1 MAATPPSTVMRK
13 KQLLGQVIKSLG
25 IGVHEGMVQ
34 EALGV
39 QKAEGGQIGQIMVR
53 LGMITES
60 QLSLSLGKQAGL
72 EVVDLKKTPPDPAL
86 VARIDKEMAEMFGV
100 IPVRMDGDV
109 MIVAI
114 ANPSNL
120 SVLDDLRFVLNCE
133 LKPAVA
139 EEGQIREAIAG
150 GAKATKDDVAGAAAK
165 ALEGESEEAVNAAPV
180 VKLLNYI
187 ILQAVKDK
195 ASDIHLEPFE
205 HDFKVRYR
213 VDGVLYE
220 LEPPPPHLA
229 VALISRVKVKSGLDI
244 AETRLP
250 QDGRIDMTI
259 NGRSIDLR
267 VSTLPTMFGESCVM
281 RILDRTVVSLDLTN
295 VGLRQDEL
303 VLFRS
308 FLQRPHGIILVCG
321 PTGSG
326 KTTTLYS
333 ALNEANDP
341 AIKIITTED
350 PVEYDLAGIIQVQ
363 INEEIGVT
371 YSRCL
376 RAILR
381 QDPDMILVGE
391 IRDKDTAGIAIEAA
405 LTGHIV
411 FSTVHTNDAPL
422 AVTRMIDVGVE
433 PFLLAAT
440 LEAIVAQRLVRRVCA
455 GCKVLYDPSDE
466 VLMELSLKPQD
477 VIGKQF
483 AYGKGCEAC
492 HFTGMKGRIAIFEIL
507 EMTDRLREMVL
518 DGAATDQI
526 RTAAKEQGMRTLR
539 DAGLLAIFDGVTTVE
554 EVLRETIDVF

>member
-1 MAATPPSTVMRK
+1 MPAPAAPAPMRK
-13 KQLLGQVIKSLG
+13 KQLLGQVLKSLG

-39 QKAEGGQIGQIMVR
+39 QRKEGGQIGHIMVR
-53 LGMITES
+53 LGMITDS
-60 QLSLSLGKQAGL
+60 QLLLALGKQAGL
-72 EVVDLKKTPPDPAL
+72 EVVDLEATPPDPAL
-86 VARIDKEMAEMFGV
+86 VARIDKDMAEMFGV
-100 IPVRMDGDV
+100 CPVRMDGDV
-109 MIVAI
+109 MIVAV
-114 ANPSNL
+114 ANPANL

-133 LKPAVA
+133 LRPAVA
-139 EEGQIREAIAG
+139 EESQIKAAIAG
-150 GAKATKDDVAGAAAK
+150 GTPAARPDMAAEAAK
-165 ALEGESEEAVNAAPV
+165 ALTSDSEDAVNAAPV

-205 HDFKVRYR
+205 HDFKIRYR

-229 VALISRVKVKSGLDI
+229 IALISRVKVKAGLDI

-250 QDGRIDMTI
+250 QDGRIEMTI
-259 NGRSIDLR
+259 NDRSIDLR

-281 RILDRTVVSLDLTN
+281 RILDRSVISLDLAQ
-295 VGLRQDEL
+295 VGLRVDEL
-303 VLFRS
+303 AKFRS
-308 FLQRPHGIILVCG
+308 FLQRPHGIILVTG

-341 AIKIITTED
+341 AVKIITTED

-363 INEEIGVT
+363 VNEEIGVT

-376 RAILR
+376 RSILR

-405 LTGHIV
+405 LTGHVV
-411 FSTVHTNDAPL
+411 FSTVHTNDASL

-440 LEAIVAQRLVRRVCA
+440 LEAIVAQRLVRRVCT
-455 GCKVLYDPSDE
+455 GCKVYYDPSDE

-477 VIGKQF
+477 VVGKQF
-483 AYGKGCEAC
+483 AYGKGCEVC
-492 HFTGMKGRIAIFEIL
+492 HFTGMKGRTAIFEIL
-507 EMTDRLREMVL
+507 EMSDRLREMIL
-518 DGAATDQI
+518 DGAATDAI
-526 RTAAKEQGMRTLR
+526 RTTGKEQGMRTLR
-539 DAGLLAIFDGVTTVE
+539 DSGLLAIFDGVTTVE

>member
-1 MAATPPSTVMRK
+1 MPPR

-25 IGVHEGMVQ
+25 AGVHEGMIQ
-34 EALGV
+34 EALSV
-39 QKAEGGQIGQIMVR
+39 QRAEGGQIGQILVR
-53 LGMITES
+53 LGHVTES
-60 QLSLSLGKQAGL
+60 QLLMALGKQAGL
-72 EVVDLKKTPPDPAL
+72 EVVDLRKTPPDPAL
-86 VARIDKEMAEMFGV
+86 VARIDRQMAEMFCV
-100 IPVRMDGDV
+100 CPVRMDGAV
-109 MIVAI
+109 MVVAI
-114 ANPSNL
+114 SNPANVT
-120 SVLDDLRFVLNCE
+120 VLDDLRFVLNCE
-133 LKPAVA
+133 LRAAVA
-139 EEGQIREAIAG
+139 DEGQIRAALSG
-150 GAKATKDDVAGAAAK
+150 GRREDGDATARAAA
-165 ALEGESEEAVNAAPV
+165 EAQADEDTSNSAPV
-180 VKLLNYI
+180 VKLLNFI

-220 LEPPPPHLA
+220 LEPPPQHLA
-229 VALISRVKVKSGLDI
+229 IALISRVKVKAGMDI

-259 NGRSIDLR
+259 SGRSIDLR

-281 RILDRTVVSLDLTN
+281 RILDRSVVSLDLSQ
-295 VGLRQDEL
+295 VGLRPDEMAT
-303 VLFRS
+303 FRS
-308 FLQRPHGIILVCG
+308 LIARPHGIVLVTG

-341 AIKIITTED
+341 AVKIITTED

-391 IRDKDTAGIAIEAA
+391 IRDRETASIAIEAA
-405 LTGHIV
+405 LTGHVV

-422 AVTRMIDVGVE
+422 AVTRMVDIGVE

-440 LEAIVAQRLVRRVCA
+440 LEAIVAQRLVRRVCTQ
-455 GCKVLYDPSDE
+455 CKVFYDPSDE
-466 VLMELSLKPQD
+466 VLMELSLKSAD
-477 VIGKQF
+477 VQGKQF
-483 AYGKGCEAC
+483 AYGKGCDHC
-492 HFTGMKGRIAIFEIL
+492 HFTGFKGRTALFEIL
-507 EMTDRLREMVL
+507 TLSDRIRELIM
-518 DGAATDQI
+518 DGAPTDTI
-526 RTAAKEQGMRTLR
+526 RIVAKEQGMRTLR
-539 DAGLLAIFDGVTTVE
+539 DSGLLSIFDGITTVE

>member
-1 MAATPPSTVMRK
+1 MPSPPPASVMRK
-13 KQLLGQVIKSLG
+13 KQLLGQVVKSLG
-25 IGVHEGMVQ
+25 FGVHEGMVQ

-39 QKAEGGQIGQIMVR
+39 QRREGGLIGQVMVK

-60 QLSLSLGKQAGL
+60 QLLLALGKQAGL
-72 EVVDLKKTPPDPAL
+72 EVVDLAKTPPDPAL
-86 VARIDKEMAEMFGV
+86 IAKVPQEMAEMFGV
-100 IPVRMDGDV
+100 CPVRMDGDA
-109 MIVAI
+109 MIVAL
-114 ANPSNL
+114 ANPANV
-120 SVLDDLRFVLNCE
+120 SVLDELRFILNCE
-133 LKPAVA
+133 LRPAVA
-139 EEGQIREAIAG
+139 EEAQILAAVKGKGEAKQDPAE
-150 GAKATKDDVAGAAAK
+150 AAAK
-165 ALEGESEEAVNAAPV
+165 ALASEAEDLTNAAPV

-259 NGRSIDLR
+259 AGRSIDLR

-281 RILDRTVVSLDLTN
+281 RILDRTVVSLDLSQ

-303 VLFRS
+303 ATFRG
-308 FLQRPHGIILVCG
+308 FLQRPHGIILVTG

-333 ALNEANDP
+333 ALNEANDI
-341 AIKIITTED
+341 AVKIITTED
-350 PVEYDLAGIIQVQ
+350 PVEYDLAGIVQVQ

-376 RAILR
+376 RSILR

-391 IRDKDTAGIAIEAA
+391 IRDRETAGIAIEAA
-405 LTGHIV
+405 LTGHVV

-440 LEAIVAQRLVRRVCA
+440 LEAIVAQRLVRRVCTN
-455 GCKVLYDPSDE
+455 CKVMYDPSDE

-477 VIGKQF
+477 VVGKQF
-483 AYGKGCEAC
+483 AYGKGCEVC
-492 HFTGMKGRIAIFEIL
+492 HFTGMRGRTAIFEIL
-507 EMTDRLREMVL
+507 EMSDRLREMIL
-518 DGAATDQI
+518 DGAATDAI
-526 RTAAKEQGMRTLR
+526 RSAAREQGMRSLR

>member
-1 MAATPPSTVMRK
+1 VIRK

-25 IGVHEGMVQ
+25 VGVHEGMIQ

-39 QKAEGGQIGQIMVR
+39 QKKDGGQIGQIMVK

-60 QLSLSLGKQAGL
+60 QLLLSLGKQAGL
-72 EVVDLKKTPPDPAL
+72 EVVDLRKTPPDPAL
-86 VARIDKEMAEMFGV
+86 VGRIDREMAEMFGV
-100 IPVRMDGDV
+100 CPVRMDGDA
-109 MIVAI
+109 MIIAL

-120 SVLDDLRFVLNCE
+120 SVLDDLRFILNCE
-133 LKPAVA
+133 LRPAVA
-139 EEGQIREAIAG
+139 EEAQIREAIAG
-150 GAKATKDDVAGAAAK
+150 AKKSGKDDVAADAAK
-165 ALEGESEEAVNAAPV
+165 AMTSDSEDAVNAAPV

-229 VALISRVKVKSGLDI
+229 IALISRVKVKSGLDI

-281 RILDRTVVSLDLTN
+281 RILDRTVVSLDLSN
-295 VGLRQDEL
+295 VGLRPDEL
-303 VLFRS
+303 AKFRS
-308 FLQRPHGIILVCG
+308 FLQRPHGIILVTG

-341 AIKIITTED
+341 AVKIITTED

-391 IRDKDTAGIAIEAA
+391 IRDKETASIAIEAA
-405 LTGHIV
+405 LTGHVV

-440 LEAIVAQRLVRRVCA
+440 LEAIVAQRLVRRVCT

-477 VIGKQF
+477 VVGKQF

-492 HFTGMKGRIAIFEIL
+492 HFTGMKGRTAIFEIL
-507 EMTDRLREMVL
+507 EISDRLREMIL
-518 DGAATDQI
+518 DGAATDAI
-526 RTAAKEQGMRTLR
+526 RLAAKEQGMRSLR

-554 EVLRETIDVF
+554 EVLRETIEVF